1 MIIDQVNEESNGKK
15 IIEVL
20 IGGNGVSVWVPV
32 MATDLRVMSQDYE
45 LSKVKEIHV
54 RNLEEEK

>member
-20 IGGNGVSVWVPV
+20 IEGDGVSLWIPV
-32 MATDLRVMSQDYE
+32 MGTDLRIMSRNCE